1 VPRAFATVVV
11 TVEETSGV
19 AVHFSDRRPLL
30 FVSVLEWVVTLGV
43 MAAVLLFDIVI
54 MARRSGKPTMR
65 NCAIALSAYVG
76 LAVCFGLW
84 TWYFHGQRFALQ
96 FFAGWFTEYSLS
108 IDNLFVFVIVMTSFK
123 VPEVYQ
129 RQALF
134 VGIVIA
140 LIFRGIF
147 IALGAAAIQRFS
159 WVFYL
164 FGAFL
169 VYTAIRLARGA
180 GHDTN
185 VENAAVGFARRHLNA
200 TDTWHGLKLYVKEGS
215 RRSMTPMFLVILAL
229 GVADVIFALDSIPA
243 IFGLTREAYLVLAAN
258 VFALMGLRQ
267 LYFLL
272 ADLLQRLVY
281 LSKGL
286 GVILLFI
293 GIKLIL
299 QALRDNDL
307 PFINGGKHVDVPEI
321 PTLFT
326 LAFIVVTLA
335 ITAAASLYSTRDGS

>member
-1 VPRAFATVVV
+1 
-11 TVEETSGV
+11 
-19 AVHFSDRRPLL
+19 L
-30 FVSVLEWVVTLGV
+30 VSPLEWVVTLG
-43 MAAVLLFDIVI
+43 ATIAVLLFDVAA
-54 MARRSGKPTMR
+54 MTRRSGEPTMR
-65 NCAIALSAYVG
+65 NCAIALSVYVG
-76 LAVCFGLW
+76 LAVCFGIW
-84 TWYFHGQRFALQ
+84 TGYFHGQQFALQ
-96 FFAGWFTEYSLS
+96 FFAGWLTEYSLS
-108 IDNLFVFVIVMTSFK
+108 IDNLFVFVIIMTSFN
-123 VPEVYQ
+123 VPKVYQ

-169 VYTAIRLARGA
+169 LYTAIRLARGA
-180 GHDTN
+180 GHDAN

-200 TDTWHGLKLYVKEGS
+200 TDSWHGLRLFVKEGS
-215 RRSMTPMFLVILAL
+215 GWSMTPMLLVILAL

-243 IFGLTREAYLVLAAN
+243 IFGITREPYLVLAAN

-272 ADLLQRLVY
+272 ANLLQRLVY

-286 GVILLFI
+286 GVVLSFI

-299 QALRDNDL
+299 EALRENNL
-307 PFINGGKHVDVPEI
+307 PFINGGKPVDVPEV
-321 PTLFT
+321 PTLLT
-326 LAFIVVTLA
+326 LAVIVVTLA
-335 ITAAASLYSTRDGS
+335 ITVAASLYATRAGNND

>member
-1 VPRAFATVVV
+1 
-11 TVEETSGV
+11 
-19 AVHFSDRRPLL
+19 L
-30 FVSVLEWVVTLGV
+30 FVSPLEWVVTLG
-43 MAAVLLFDIVI
+43 ATIAVLLFDVAA
-54 MARRSGKPTMR
+54 MTRRSGAPTMR
-65 NCAIALSAYVG
+65 SCAIALSAYVG
-76 LAVCFGLW
+76 LAVCFGIW
-84 TWYFHGQRFALQ
+84 TWYFHGQQFALQ
-96 FFAGWFTEYSLS
+96 FFAGWLTEYSLS
-108 IDNLFVFVIVMTSFK
+108 IDNLFVFVIIMTSFN
-123 VPEVYQ
+123 VPKVYQ

-169 VYTAIRLARGA
+169 VYTAIRLARCA
-180 GHDTN
+180 GHVVN
-185 VENAAVGFARRHLNA
+185 VENAAVRLARRHLNA
-200 TDTWHGLKLYVKEGS
+200 TDSWHGLRLYVKEGS
-215 RRSMTPMFLVILAL
+215 RWSMTPMLLVILAL

-243 IFGLTREAYLVLAAN
+243 IFGITREAYLVLAAN

-272 ADLLQRLVY
+272 ANLLQRLVY

-286 GVILLFI
+286 GVVLSFI

-299 QALRDNDL
+299 QALRENNL
-307 PFINGGKHVDVPEI
+307 PVINGGKPLDVPEV
-321 PTLFT
+321 PTLLT
-326 LAFIVVTLA
+326 LAVIVVTLA
-335 ITAAASLYSTRDGS
+335 ITAAASLYATRAGNND

>member
-1 VPRAFATVVV
+1 
-11 TVEETSGV
+11 
-19 AVHFSDRRPLL
+19 L
-30 FVSVLEWVVTLGV
+30 FVSVFEWVVTL
-43 MAAVLLFDIVI
+43 AATITVLLFDVAV
-54 MARRSGKPTMR
+54 MARRSGEPTMR
-65 NCAIALSAYVG
+65 RCAIALSAYVG
-76 LAVCFGLW
+76 LAVLFGIW
-84 TWYFHGQRFALQ
+84 TWNFHGQQFALQ
-96 FFAGWFTEYSLS
+96 FFAGWLTEYSLS
-108 IDNLFVFVIVMTSFK
+108 IDNLFIFVIIMTSFN
-123 VPEVYQ
+123 VPKVYQ

-169 VYTAIRLARGA
+169 VYTAIRLARG
-180 GHDTN
+180 GEHDAS
-185 VENAAVGFARRHLNA
+185 VENAAVRFARNHLNA
-200 TDTWHGLKLYVKEGS
+200 TDSWHGLRLYIKEGS

-229 GVADVIFALDSIPA
+229 GVADLIFALDSIPA

-272 ADLLQRLVY
+272 ANLLQRLVY

-286 GVILLFI
+286 GVVLSFI
-293 GIKLIL
+293 GLKLIL
-299 QALRDNDL
+299 QALRENDL
-307 PFINGGKHVDVPEI
+307 PFINGGKHVDVPEV
-321 PTLFT
+321 PTLLT
-326 LAFIVVTLA
+326 LAVIVVTLG
-335 ITAAASLYSTRDGS
+335 ITAAASLYSTRDSD